1 MFEEAQLKSLAVVRK
16 TAVVLIV
23 KTWGSHLSS
32 LDIP

>member
-23 KTWGSHLSS
+23 KTWGSCVPIQNS
-32 LDIP
+32 